1 MELRAVYPTAEH
13 AWAAEVVTDHYRE
26 DPDVRAVILMG
37 SCARGKADRTSC
49 VDILVLLEPEVFDQR
64 RDGLEM
70 AWEEFNA
77 MHPALATLRKLG
89 RFTHVDLDFV
99 DGDFRPVP
107 RGWTDG
113 PDAFEL
119 EIGNTLAY
127 TVPLHTRGNYLAEL
141 KARWLPY
148 YDEALAVERLAMARK
163 FCLNDLYHIP
173 DYAERGLYFQAFKR
187 LYDASR
193 EFLQALFI
201 AKRTYPIA
209 YDKWVREEVAEVLG
223 LPELYA
229 RLPGL
234 LEICPFESRLTAEK
248 AAELEAL
255 LEQYA
260 PAPDYPQGPSAP
272 RG

>member
-1 MELRAVYPTAEH
+1 MRRVLEPRALYPLAEH
-13 AWAAEVVTDHYRE
+13 ARAAEAVTDFYRS
-26 DPDVRAVILMG
+26 DPDVCAVILMG
-37 SCARGKADRTSC
+37 SCARGRADRTSC
-49 VDILVLLEPEVFDQR
+49 VDILVLLEPETLDHR
-64 RDGLEM
+64 RGALEA

-77 MHPALATLRKLG
+77 RHPALIALRKIA
-89 RFTHVDLDFV
+89 RFTHVDLDFI
-99 DGDFRPVP
+99 DGDFRPTP

-127 TVPLHTRGNYLAEL
+127 TVPLHTRGDYFAGL

-148 YDEALAVERLAMARK
+148 YDDALRAERLAAARM
-163 FCLNDLYHIP
+163 FCLNNLYHIP
-173 DYAERGLYFQAFKR
+173 DFAGRGLYFQAFKR

-209 YDKWVREEVAEVLG
+209 YDKWVREEVGEILG

-234 LEICPFESRLTAEK
+234 LEICPFESRLTAVK

-260 PAPDYPQGPSAP
+260 PAE
-272 RG
+272 